1 MNLVD
6 ADPVGEKRLSRLDSH
21 YLSVRDLFL
30 ARQSGTLGLIPAE
43 GSKYAWVRD
52 NVYCSAAI
60 WALALAYRRIDDD
73 KGRTYELEQ
82 SAVKC
87 MRGILFCYM
96 RQSHKVERFKALQSY
111 KDSLHCRFLYD
122 TGNASSDD
130 EDYSHLQ
137 IDATSLFLLFLSQ
150 MTTSG
155 LQIIYTMDEVNFIQ
169 NLVYYIERAY
179 RTPDYGMWERGSKDN
194 NNTRELHASSIG
206 MAKAALEVINGLD
219 LFGSQGSASS
229 TIYVDPDAH
238 NRNRMILGSLLPRE
252 SSSKETDAGL
262 LAITGYP
269 AFAVDDQELRSKTVE
284 RIVDKLEG
292 EYGMKRFLR
301 DGQFTEREDKSRKHY
316 GPAELRQFDGIE
328 CEWPFFFIYRMLDGL
343 FYGNK
348 QQADNYKSKIQSLMC
363 GSVSNNLHSVPRYY
377 MVANEKSRSRVPALE
392 HGIFLW
398 GTALYIIA
406 CLLSEELVTVGELDP
421 LERHINPMFRTHSV
435 KLHSSLKTAR
445 SDVIVQVALIAENSR
460 LQASLAMYG
469 IETQTLTQVE
479 PIHVQPPTNLIELYS
494 KLGINSKL
502 GLSGRPS
509 RPVGALGTSKVY
521 RILGRTVAFYPIIL
535 DQTDFYMSHDMSL
548 LLHNIRHMI
557 GFIHENWNM
566 QGRPTVVLLL
576 QENTLKGTHFTETLE
591 LMAELKRGEC
601 SGARVRLDRL
611 QPMVSASCI
620 EHLDFIVEQDPN
632 LAELFH
638 RDVDTIPLM
647 RHRSRSSIW
656 LSHPPGLFET
666 QVSVDVTSQKETDQ
680 TFTEEDAKYWPT
692 ESLVERLHSMP
703 SIEGRLMLLKILY
716 FREGGDFRT
725 FEGSVLDEIEKLYRE
740 AGDCKQWLEYVANV
754 AVLGRCFSM

>member
-363 GSVSNNLHSVPRYY
+363 GSVSNNCWFHIVHKHGKCFIGKIY
-377 MVANEKSRSRVPALE
+377 M
-392 HGIFLW
+392 
-398 GTALYIIA
+398 
-406 CLLSEELVTVGELDP
+406 
-421 LERHINPMFRTHSV
+421 
-435 KLHSSLKTAR
+435 
-445 SDVIVQVALIAENSR
+445 
-460 LQASLAMYG
+460 
-469 IETQTLTQVE
+469 
-479 PIHVQPPTNLIELYS
+479 
-494 KLGINSKL
+494 
-502 GLSGRPS
+502 
-509 RPVGALGTSKVY
+509 
-521 RILGRTVAFYPIIL
+521 
-535 DQTDFYMSHDMSL
+535 
-548 LLHNIRHMI
+548 
-557 GFIHENWNM
+557 
-566 QGRPTVVLLL
+566 
-576 QENTLKGTHFTETLE
+576 
-591 LMAELKRGEC
+591 
-601 SGARVRLDRL
+601 
-611 QPMVSASCI
+611 
-620 EHLDFIVEQDPN
+620 
-632 LAELFH
+632 
-638 RDVDTIPLM
+638 
-647 RHRSRSSIW
+647 
-656 LSHPPGLFET
+656 
-666 QVSVDVTSQKETDQ
+666 
-680 TFTEEDAKYWPT
+680 
-692 ESLVERLHSMP
+692 
-703 SIEGRLMLLKILY
+703 
-716 FREGGDFRT
+716 
-725 FEGSVLDEIEKLYRE
+725 
-740 AGDCKQWLEYVANV
+740 
-754 AVLGRCFSM
+754 